1 MKKLIKS
8 VKHKGFIILIIEK
21 NASYYPIIKHEKH
34 KTQLLLHS
42 SITEDVRFWYSI
54 SEVIEKT
61 KIHIDNHHTDMLM
74 QIISYEQSLKM
85 NQNGV

>member
-8 VKHKGFIILIIEK
+8 VKHKGFIIMIIEK

-42 SITEDVRFWYSI
+42 SITEGLRFWHSI
-54 SEVIEKT
+54 SEVVEKT
-61 KIHIDNHHTDMLM
+61 KTHIDNHYVDMLE
-74 QIISYEQSLKM
+74 QIISYEKSLTR